1 MVASDGSSG
10 RLRERGLRDAGCH
23 TFGGGSGVTQDQKAL
38 LAHRLTLVATLSPLV
53 SGCCLMG
60 FFGGSARDPMWV
72 WMLFYIIFFG
82 GFAVS
87 LLALLCL
94 VILKLFVKPEPVLPP
109 PIVPDRQDENSVDG
123 S

>member
-1 MVASDGSSG
+1 
-10 RLRERGLRDAGCH
+10 
-23 TFGGGSGVTQDQKAL
+23 
-38 LAHRLTLVATLSPLV
+38 
-53 SGCCLMG
+53 MG
-60 FFGGSARDPMWV
+60 FFGGSDRDPMWV

-123 S
+123 R